1 MRRPLMFL
9 VLVVCCFGQIDIYHT
24 KGEIN
29 GLFWGKL
36 GSDSKVVFLEGVQ
49 VGNRLV
55 PAWLLSDLPPTCS
68 APFQQYPKMSN
79 GVLLKE
85 LDMFYS
91 NPANVPFPIGVAV
104 TYTFLKLMGSSK
116 ESLEEF
122 RTKAIQVYSK

>member
-1 MRRPLMFL
+1 MKRLLLFL
-9 VLVVCCFGQIDIYHT
+9 VLAVGCFGQNDTYHT

-29 GLFWGKL
+29 GLFWGNL
-36 GSDSKVVFLEGVQ
+36 GSDSKRVFLECVL

-55 PAWLLSDLPPTCS
+55 PAWLLADLPSTCS
-68 APFQQYPKMSN
+68 APFQQYPRMN
-79 GVLLKE
+79 NLVLLE
-85 LDMFYS
+85 EVDMFYS

-122 RTKAIQVYSK
+122 RTSMVKRYIQ